1 MESILPSA
9 ADSARSQPIPIL
21 PPPPTPFTGGPS
33 RARRQLAARL
43 AAQREAAE
51 KATAESVLSK
61 ESSGSKDPGKDAILP
76 NESGNSGGDASVSN
90 PFLSIDEEKD
100 LDPNTEME
108 FLSPFAVPGEGTSS
122 SSPRHSFLPSF
133 QPPSAYSSSS
143 SDDDE
148 TIEAV
153 QRNYRLPLEVYD
165 DDEMGDM
172 VSASAEFES
181 YSDDDEDE
189 ETLIRE
195 TIGYSDFFHPE
206 RYTNNNASSS
216 SVDGQNNNTDVEDED
231 LVEILV
237 PGRRVLS
244 N

>member
-1 MESILPSA
+1 MLTKSSFVQQA
-9 ADSARSQPIPIL
+9 SGSSRSQPIPIL
-21 PPPPTPFTGGPS
+21 PPPPTSLSSGPS

-51 KATAESVLSK
+51 KAAAEAKSQ
-61 ESSGSKDPGKDAILP
+61 ENA
-76 NESGNSGGDASVSN
+76 DASISGPSSESAVPAQSATVTN
-90 PFLSIDEEKD
+90 PFLSVDEEKD
-100 LDPNTEME
+100 PDPNAELE
-108 FLSPFAVPGEGTSS
+108 FISPFAVPGEGMS
-122 SSPRHSFLPSF
+122 SSPRHSFLSEF

-143 SDDDE
+143 SDNDE

-165 DDEMGDM
+165 DDEELGDM
-172 VSASAEFES
+172 VAPPPAGFSS

-195 TIGYSDFFHPE
+195 TIGYSDFFGPG
-206 RYTNNNASSS
+206 RYT
-216 SVDGQNNNTDVEDED
+216 DGTGLSPADAQNSDDDDEG

-237 PGRRVLS
+237 PGRRTPS